1 MKLIKFTRVNDFGQ
15 DLYVQVLFT
24 KRWAL
29 FQASLSWCDYRDWP
43 FLQIQFGMGSLISI
57 TFSTYKFG
65 FNIGL
70 FERTYTLGDFDNEAP
85 RP

>member
-1 MKLIKFTRVNDFGQ
+1 MKLIKFTRDYDYGQ

-29 FQASLSWCDYRDWP
+29 FQASVSWCQYSAWP

-57 TFSTYKFG
+57 LCNVHKFG
-65 FNIGL
+65 LSIGL
-70 FERTYTLGDFDNEAP
+70 LERTYVLGDFDNET
-85 RP
+85 